1 MGKKNNGSQSDITK
15 GILFFYDWLDAMSI
29 LNPKEF
35 KEMIMAMTEFQRNG
49 VELPKLEGTSK
60 YIAPLIFNQLR
71 TRMDKVSAG
80 RAGALSK
87 WGTGD
92 DADGQDSY
100 ADTDGITDSIT
111 DSSVDGTAV
120 SSAIDPRASIRAS
133 TSNEASTSF
142 RERADVHAPAREEK
156 NGKNC
161 FGEFENVLMTDSE
174 YEAICTRFGKN
185 AQGLINNLSRK
196 MKSKGYKF
204 EDHYATLILWAES
217 DGISGDGENGG
228 SGESIEK
235 SYDTD
240 EFFEASLKRSYEEF
254 EKHYGME
261 GRVAEEAECERSGG

>member
-1 MGKKNNGSQSDITK
+1 MAKKNNGSQSDITK

-49 VELPKLEGTSK
+49 VELPRLEGTSK

-87 WGTGD
+87 WGVADETDGD
-92 DADGQDSY
+92 CTEALADGTNDSD
-100 ADTDGITDSIT
+100 ANGRAS
-111 DSSVDGTAV
+111 A
-120 SSAIDPRASIRAS
+120 SAINPRASTRAS
-133 TSNEASTSF
+133 TSDEASTSF
-142 RERADVHAPAREEK
+142 RERADVCAPAREEK
-156 NGKNC
+156 DGKNR
-161 FGEFENVLMTDSE
+161 FGEFENVLMTDGE
-174 YEAICTRFGKN
+174 YEAICTRFGKK

-196 MKSKGYKF
+196 MKSKGYKY

-217 DGISGDGENGG
+217 DGIGVDGEI
-228 SGESIEK
+228 GETTEK

-240 EFFEASLKRSYEEF
+240 EFFEASLRRSYEEF
-254 EKHYGME
+254 EKHYGIE
-261 GRVAEEAECERSGG
+261 DSNSQEADYERPDG

>member
-1 MGKKNNGSQSDITK
+1 MAKKNNGSQSDITK

-92 DADGQDSY
+92 DAEGQELY
-100 ADTDGITDSIT
+100 ADADSIT
-111 DSSVDGTAV
+111 DSSAYGTATA
-120 SSAIDPRASIRAS
+120 SAIDSRASIRES

-142 RERADVHAPAREEK
+142 RERADVRAPAREEK
-156 NGKNC
+156 NGKNS

-174 YEAICTRFGKN
+174 YEAICKRFGKN

-217 DGISGDGENGG
+217 DGIGDGGENG
-228 SGESIEK
+228 EVRKKLEDIEK

-240 EFFEASLKRSYEEF
+240 EFFEASLKRSYDEF
-254 EKHYGME
+254 EKHYGIE
-261 GRVAEEAECERSGG
+261 SHGEEIEVERHDG